1 MKKKQLVILFI
12 SCCLASCAGAGD
24 PSEGGESTANS
35 GRSDCIYE
43 PSIRGYSV
51 LDESNLIV
59 EVSSNRNYH
68 VALQRRARGLR
79 FSQGIVFKSTTSRV
93 CAGFDEIVFND
104 RMGGE
109 SVRIAAIKELS
120 PEDHEDLLIQYG
132 KKEPDFEQAPA
143 TKDVKGAEVEELD
156 PAADDSS
163 GN

>member
-1 MKKKQLVILFI
+1 MTKKQLVILFI
-12 SCCLASCAGAGD
+12 SCCLASCAGTGA